1 MFAFVTF
8 ARETSAKIDL
18 KEMRESQV
26 ICIREGVETLGEE
39 EERGGKGV
47 CQQQRQR
54 RGAGPGW
61 LEI

>member
-18 KEMRESQV
+18 KEMRESQA

-39 EERGGKGV
+39 EERGGKRV

-54 RGAGPGW
+54 
-61 LEI
+61 